1 MLQSVKRFWW
11 IILLVAGIPAAR
23 GFSLL
28 DPIIGGNTWQTAVI
42 DYNSNV
48 RSFSDFGGPGAIG
61 EGYRRN
67 TPVMYYTYDAN
78 FLGFFGTGGAAEGD
92 KAFAMWNTAFTNN
105 PTGVANGLD
114 GYSTDLSEFPFYSQS
129 INYWAQSLGLTD
141 LKSIIFG
148 TMVEQMGLADPVR
161 YVWTLRSRTAGNNC
175 PLTTTYRVIQRNID
189 TVMAPAQQAQYSS
202 YINNVLY
209 TYNIFENCTG
219 PNPLAGM
226 TNSTGDPYALIY
238 APVASLPSTFL
249 DYGYFYTGFTSDDVA
264 GLRYLYS
271 ANNIATEDAAAGAQ
285 LWVTNTQ
292 PNQVLTTLPLSLLL
306 QAQTNSPAALQAL
319 YPNLTI
325 TSVTTNLATNVIP
338 TFTAYYTNA
347 PGPDVTNYDVV
358 QLLNPFTAP
367 TTPILSGTMDFG
379 LFTQLLLTN
388 TTGQVVNPAT
398 AIAQVQAQYPGLVI
412 VSASYYW
419 TNVVTTNFMTNSVV
433 PVGEPFPGTNI
444 TVTYV
449 SGVYTNYEV
458 LYHYT
463 FGNLMLRSNNTFY
476 PFVDYNT
483 SRSLY
488 NTNETVV
495 IQTTI
500 IAPLN
505 GAPYGSPPVTNTF
518 NQTRH
523 VYGVTGDF
531 VIMPTNWCGFKI
543 VQSSLPNVLV
553 SYTNLVAAGTNSGA
567 AFYATNIT
575 VIHSYTNMQFLIQPG
590 VCEPVLQFATNY
602 TTAFVTNYQYTFG
615 NVQIIPNSY
624 FTNSLVTVFT
634 TNVYVVPGGDAVML
648 ATNITHV
655 TLMTNIP
662 TGEFFLLPAGT
673 CTITILTN
681 QPSLTTVTYGT
692 NLFTV
697 TTNTFM
703 TNGVG
708 GTGSSGATGSNVLF
722 SVQTISSYTNHAYVV
737 QVQTC
742 GAVTPTAQ
750 LRRGIGQV
758 KFVRANYDSLLSQ
771 TFQPITNYYTMVM
784 ITNSQQVTEFYRRI
798 VTVPDILLTAA
809 DTVTTGG
816 LALNRTAP
824 VWDEANIL
832 TGLAGPGT
840 INPPVTLTFDKVGLM
855 YNNDWTI
862 LNSNPSITS
871 VGEPNQTQLF
881 VWGTFDDTTNAP
893 VIYGGASLTN
903 LINQVVIQI
912 SPASLPNGVNA
923 VAYTP
928 VQFTTAGGGAFQP
941 PFTWSASGLPS
952 GLTLSPSGLLSG
964 TPTAAGTFDIT
975 VQLTDSLGRSVSW
988 IYPIIIN

>member
-1 MLQSVKRFWW
+1 MKMLQSVKRFWW
-11 IILLVAGIPAAR
+11 IILLVAGVPASR
-23 GFSLL
+23 GFTLL
-28 DPIIGGNTWQTAVI
+28 DPIIGGNTWQVANI
-42 DYNSNV
+42 DYNVS
-48 RSFSDFGGPGAIG
+48 RRAYSDVGGPGAIA
-61 EGYRRN
+61 EWYRRN

-78 FLGFFGTGGAAEGD
+78 FLTFFGTGGAAEGD
-92 KAFAMWNTAFTNN
+92 NAFAMWNTAFTNN

-114 GYSTDLSEFPFYSQS
+114 GYSTDLSEFPFYSKS
-129 INYWAQSLGLTD
+129 VNYTAQSLGLTD
-141 LKSIIFG
+141 LKSVIFG
-148 TMVEQMGLADPVR
+148 SLVEQMGLADPVR
-161 YVWTLRSRTAGNNC
+161 YVWTLRSRTAGANC
-175 PLTTTYRVIQRNID
+175 PTTTTYMVIQRNID

-202 YINNVLY
+202 YINNVLFTY
-209 TYNIFENCTG
+209 TIFENCTG
-219 PNPLAGM
+219 NNPLAGM
-226 TNSTGDPYALIY
+226 TNFTADPYALTY

-249 DYGYFYTGFTSDDVA
+249 DYGYFYTGFTRDDLA
-264 GLRYLYS
+264 GLRYIYS
-271 ANNIATEDAAAGAQ
+271 TNSIATEDAAAGAQ

-292 PNQVLTTLPLSLLL
+292 PNQTLTTLPLSLLS

-325 TSVTTNLATNVIP
+325 TSVTTNLATNVIS
-338 TFTAYYTNA
+338 TLFAYYTNA
-347 PGPDVTNYDVV
+347 PGLSVTNYDVT

-379 LFTQLLLTN
+379 MFTQLLLTN

-398 AIAQVQAQYPGLVI
+398 AIAQVQAQYPDLVI
-412 VSASYYW
+412 VSANYYW

-433 PVGEPFPGTNI
+433 PVGEPYPGTNI

-495 IQTTI
+495 VQTTI

-518 NQTRH
+518 NQTQH

-531 VIMPTNWCGFKI
+531 VIMPTNWCGFKV

-567 AFYATNIT
+567 AFYATNVT

-590 VCEPVLQFATNY
+590 ICEPVLQFGTSNVS
-602 TTAFVTNYQYTFG
+602 TFVTNYQYNFG
-615 NVQIIPNSY
+615 NVQIVPNSF
-624 FTNSLVTVFT
+624 FTNSPVTIYT
-634 TNVYVVPGGDAVML
+634 TNVYVVPWANAVTL
-648 ATNITHV
+648 ATNTTQV
-655 TLMTNIP
+655 TVMTNIP
-662 TGEFFLLPAGT
+662 TGEFFILPAGT

-681 QPSLTTVTYGT
+681 QPSLATITYVT
-692 NLFTV
+692 NLYTV

-708 GTGSSGATGSNVLF
+708 GTGSSGTTSSNVTY
-722 SVQTISSYTNHAYVV
+722 SRQTVSSYTNHTYVV

-742 GAVTPTAQ
+742 GPVTPTAQ

-771 TFQPITNYYTMVM
+771 TFQPITNFYTMVM
-784 ITNSQQVTEFYRRI
+784 ITNSQQSTEFYRRI

-809 DTVTTGG
+809 DTATAG
-816 LALNRTAP
+816 LAIQRTAP

-840 INPPVTLTFDKVGLM
+840 INPPITFTFDKAGLV
-855 YNNDWTI
+855 YNNAWAG
-862 LNSNPSITS
+862 LNTNAFL
-871 VGEPNQTQLF
+871 GEAHQTQLF
-881 VWGTFDDTTNAP
+881 VWGKFDDTTNAP
-893 VIYGGASLTN
+893 VVYGGASLTN
-903 LINQVVIQI
+903 LIYQVVMQI
-912 SPASLPNGVNA
+912 SPSTLPNGANA
-923 VAYTP
+923 SPYTP
-928 VQFTTAGGGAFQP
+928 VQFTTAGGGAFVP
-941 PFTWSASGLPS
+941 PFTWSATGRPP

-964 TPTAAGTFDIT
+964 TPTASGTFDIT
-975 VQLTDSLGRSVSW
+975 IQLTDSLGRSVSW